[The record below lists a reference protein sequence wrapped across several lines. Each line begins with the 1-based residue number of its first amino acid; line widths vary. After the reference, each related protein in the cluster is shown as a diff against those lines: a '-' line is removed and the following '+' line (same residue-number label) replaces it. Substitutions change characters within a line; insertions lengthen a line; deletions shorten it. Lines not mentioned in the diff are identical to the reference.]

1 MRFATIRV
9 PGGTKAVLIEGEN
22 ATELEYSSVG
32 ELLSNPSWQ
41 REFKATKVVRKV
53 DGLDYATL
61 IPSPSKVICVG
72 HNYKNHIKE
81 MGRELPTHPTLFAK
95 FAEALIGANDTIY
108 LSSESSMYDWE
119 AELGVIIGKT
129 TRSCSEKDARDSI
142 AGFTV
147 INDVT
152 ARDWQNRT
160 LQWLQGKTFEGSTP
174 VGPNLVTMDVDKVI
188 EEGLALSCEV
198 NGEEM
203 QHSVTSDLLFNPVFL
218 VSYISKILTLRPG
231 DVIATGTPGGVGHAR
246 NPQRYLEDGD
256 ILVTRVE
263 GVGELRNIC
272 KSA

>member
-9 PGGTKAVLIEGEN
+9 PGGTKAVLIEGDD

-32 ELLSNPSWQ
+32 ELLSNPSW
-41 REFKATKVVRKV
+41 ESELKATRVVRNV

-129 TRSCSEKDARDSI
+129 TRSCSEREARDSI

-174 VGPNLVTMDVDKVI
+174 VGPNLVTMDVEKVI
-188 EEGLALSCEV
+188 EEGLGLSCEV

-203 QHSVTSDLLFNPVFL
+203 QYAVTSDLLFNPVFL

-246 NPQRYLEDGD
+246 NPQRYLTDGD
-256 ILVTRVE
+256 ILVTRVD

>member
-1 MRFATIRV
+1 MNGPAHFSIFS
-9 PGGTKAVLIEGEN
+9 
-22 ATELEYSSVG
+22 TEISTADQFRNSTRAKPRASKTGASEVQKKSAS
-32 ELLSNPSWQ
+32 E
-41 REFKATKVVRKV
+41 RE
-53 DGLDYATL
+53 
-61 IPSPSKVICVG
+61 
-72 HNYKNHIKE
+72 
-81 MGRELPTHPTLFAK
+81 
-95 FAEALIGANDTIY
+95 
-108 LSSESSMYDWE
+108 
-119 AELGVIIGKT
+119 
-129 TRSCSEKDARDSI
+129 ARDSI

-188 EEGLALSCEV
+188 EEGLGLSCEV

-203 QHSVTSDLLFNPVFL
+203 QRAVTSDLLFNPVFL

-246 NPQRYLEDGD
+246 NPQRYLKDGD